1 MNKFWPSLHINA
13 YKALSRGFE
22 PTRANLKLAS
32 PEIGFVR
39 NCLRR
44 HDLRQIWVFVGHGPS
59 SWSSSDMGLRHGKAF
74 VNHGASSFLGLCH
87 PRVFVTHVSSSF
99 KGLRHPR
106 ATSAM
111 GFLGL
116 ISYGLRH
123 IHNYGLHQ
131 QNSWTWAYRQLNSI
145 NHEGAICILGFGCR
159 LKLWAASVI
168 RLRKPTLVTR
178 QSASVIFNR
187 KGTSTKG
194 WAPFGPQ
201 FLVFSCIK

>member
-32 PEIGFVR
+32 PEIGFVQ

-44 HDLRQIWVFVGHGPS
+44 HDLRQIWVFIGHGPS
-59 SWSSSDMGLRHGKAF
+59 SWSSSRKSFRQSWGF
-74 VNHGASSFLGLCH
+74 VIFGSLSS
-87 PRVFVTHVSSSF
+87 

-106 ATSAM
+106 ASSAM
-111 GFLGL
+111 GFVGL

-131 QNSWTWAYRQLNSI
+131 QNSWTWAYQLLNSI
-145 NHEGAICILGFGCR
+145 NHEGAICILGFGWR

-178 QSASVIFNR
+178 QSASVIYNTY
-187 KGTSTKG
+187 KVS
-194 WAPFGPQ
+194 PH
-201 FLVFSCIK
+201 